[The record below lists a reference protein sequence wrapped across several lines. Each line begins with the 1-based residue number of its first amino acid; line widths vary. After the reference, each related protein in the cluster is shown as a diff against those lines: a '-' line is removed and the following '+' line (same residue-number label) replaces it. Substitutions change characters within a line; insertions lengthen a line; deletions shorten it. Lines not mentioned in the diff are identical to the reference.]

1 MSFNPF
7 KSIVFLS
14 VLFCLLNS
22 IALVWCRIA
31 FHRFE
36 MGQFEWCLDP
46 KKKKK
51 KPQSKYAKES
61 TQFATISTSH

>member
-36 MGQFEWCLDP
+36 MGQFEWCLDSRSLSIP
-46 KKKKK
+46 HND
-51 KPQSKYAKES
+51 SKS
-61 TQFATISTSH
+61 